1 MKIKHVAAAFAGAFS
16 VLVAFS
22 ASARDVK
29 HELGTTTVPDQ
40 PQRIVVLEYSFVDA
54 LAAVGVS
61 PVGVAD
67 DKKRER
73 IISAYT
79 DKIGQDWVSVGA
91 RKTPSLEVIA
101 SLAPDLIIADKTR
114 HSAAYNTL
122 SEIAPTVVF
131 DSLGGDYPSAIA
143 QLEAIG
149 AAVGKADEMKAR
161 VAEHKA
167 KMADIGARF
176 KKTGDYKIQ
185 FGVTNAKGLWLH
197 SPVSYNGSLLKGFG
211 FASGMKP
218 AEGAVYESNYVKTSL
233 EQLSAVNPDIL
244 ILGRYAN
251 PSFADGWKGEAL
263 YEEIS
268 AVKNKRVFYVEA
280 HVWSRLRGM
289 VAAEMTANDLAEI
302 MKQVQK

>member
-1 MKIKHVAAAFAGAFS
+1 MKINQFAAAFSGALS

-29 HELGTTTVPDQ
+29 HEMGTTTVPDQ
-40 PQRIVVLEYSFVDA
+40 PKRIVVLEYSFVDA

-67 DKKRER
+67 DKKRDR
-73 IISAYT
+73 IISSYT
-79 DKIGQDWVSVGA
+79 DKIGQDWLSVGT

-101 SLAPDLIIADKTR
+101 SLGPDLIIADKTR
-114 HSAAYNTL
+114 HSAAYETL

-149 AAVGKADEMKAR
+149 SAVGKADEMKAR

-167 KMADIGARF
+167 KMADIGAQF
-176 KKTGDYKIQ
+176 MKAGDYKIQ
-185 FGVTNAKGLWLH
+185 FGVANAKGLWLH

-218 AEGAVYESNYVKTSL
+218 SEGAVYESNYVKTSL
-233 EQLSAVNPDIL
+233 EQLSAVDPDIL

-263 YEEIS
+263 YENIS

-289 VAAEMTANDLAEI
+289 VAAEMTSSDLADI

>member
-1 MKIKHVAAAFAGAFS
+1 MKINHVTAAFVGVFS
-16 VLVAFS
+16 VLVACS

-29 HELGTTTVPDQ
+29 HELGTTKVPDQ
-40 PQRIVVLEYSFVDA
+40 PKRIVVLEYSFVDA

-73 IISAYT
+73 IISTYT
-79 DKIGQDWVSVGA
+79 DKIGQDWVSVGT

-101 SLAPDLIIADKTR
+101 SLGPDLIIADKTR
-114 HSAAYNTL
+114 HSSAYETL

-131 DSLGGDYPSAIA
+131 DSLGGDYPSAIE

-149 AAVGKADEMKAR
+149 AAVGKAEEMKTR

-167 KMADIGARF
+167 KMADIGAQF
-176 KKTGDYKIQ
+176 KKAGDYKIQ
-185 FGVTNAKGLWLH
+185 FGVANAKGLWLH

-218 AEGAVYESNYVKTSL
+218 SEGAVYESNYVKTSL
-233 EQLSAVNPDIL
+233 EQLSTVNPDIL
-244 ILGRYAN
+244 ILGRYAI

-289 VAAEMTANDLAEI
+289 VAAEMTASDLADI

>member
-1 MKIKHVAAAFAGAFS
+1 MKTNLFAAAFAGALS
-16 VLVAFS
+16 TLVAFG

-54 LAAVGVS
+54 LAAVGVA

-79 DKIGQDWVSVGA
+79 DKIGQDWVSVGT

-101 SLAPDLIIADKTR
+101 SLGPDLIIADKTR
-114 HSAAYNTL
+114 HTAAYDTL

-149 AAVGKADEMKAR
+149 AAVGKADEMKSR
-161 VAEHKA
+161 VEAHKA
-167 KMADIGARF
+167 KMTEISAQFEKA
-176 KKTGDYKIQ
+176 GDYKIQ

-218 AEGAVYESNYVKTSL
+218 TNGAVYESNYVKTSL

-263 YEEIS
+263 YENIS
-268 AVKNKRVFYVEA
+268 AVKNDSVFYVEA

-289 VAAEMTANDLAEI
+289 VAAEMTANDLQGI
-302 MKQVQK
+302 MTQVQN